1 MDSTPAA
8 ERPVLTVDGYSMA
21 YDTDEGRIEAL
32 KNVSLS
38 IHRGETHAIVGE
50 SGSGKTTL
58 AWAITRY
65 LPDNAHDL
73 GGAILLSSED
83 MLAKTAAELTDLRGR
98 RLAMVY
104 QDPSSSLNPSMTLG
118 DQVTEVLRRH
128 RAMSPQE
135 ARSEAEAALARTGIR
150 NPAAMMT
157 RYPHEASGGEKQR
170 VIIATAFACNPE
182 LIIFDE
188 PTTALDILTANQ
200 IIELFL
206 ELREET
212 GVAALYISHD
222 LGLVSRVADT
232 VSVLYQGE
240 VVEQGELKT
249 VFAAPAHAYTQRL
262 LAALPRPQDRLAVA
276 APQTDTPLMSLENIG
291 VCYYTPSLLT
301 RLLEPKTV
309 AQYGAR
315 HISFSVRPGELLG
328 VVGESGSG
336 KSTIAKAATGLHP
349 FEGRIVFDGKVYD
362 SARALDRAYRRQVQ
376 IVFQHPDGSLNPRET
391 IGRIL
396 ARPLRLYD
404 LVPHAQITKRVA
416 ELLEMVLLPPE
427 FASRYPHQLSGG
439 QKQRVAIARAFA
451 AEPRLVIC
459 DEITASLDVS
469 VQATMARLLVD
480 LQARSGAACIFITHD
495 LNLVRQLAHRI
506 VVMRNGAIVESFAAE
521 DTEQTDRAPYT
532 RELIDAVPVLDRPA
546 ISATT
551 EVPHQ

>member
-1 MDSTPAA
+1 MAESRTEAA
-8 ERPVLTVDGYSMA
+8 VLKVQNYSMA
-21 YDTDEGRIEAL
+21 YETENGPVEAL

-38 IHRGETHAIVGE
+38 VRPGETHAIVGE

-65 LPDNAHDL
+65 LPDNARDL
-73 GGAILLSSED
+73 GGAILLGGDD
-83 MLAKTAAELTDLRGR
+83 MIGKSPSALSDVRGR
-98 RLAMVY
+98 RVAMVY

-118 DQVTEVLRRH
+118 DQVIEVLRRH
-128 RAMSPQE
+128 RGMSP
-135 ARSEAEAALARTGIR
+135 ADASREAEAALERTGIR
-150 NPAAMMT
+150 NPAAMMR

-170 VIIATAFACNPE
+170 VIIATAIACNPE

-206 ELREET
+206 KLREET

-240 VVEQGELKT
+240 IVEQGDVAT
-249 VFAAPAHAYTQRL
+249 VFDAPAHAYTQRL
-262 LAALPRPQDRLAVA
+262 LAALPRPQDRLTDA
-276 APQTDTPLMSLENIG
+276 APGEDVPLMTLDNVG
-291 VCYYTPSLLT
+291 VCYYAPTLLT
-301 RLLEPKTV
+301 RLLEPGTK
-309 AQYGAR
+309 ALYGAR
-315 HISFSVRPGELLG
+315 NISFSVKPGELLG

-349 FEGRIVFDGKVYD
+349 FEGSITFDGKRYD
-362 SARALDRAYRRQVQ
+362 AARDFDREYRRQVQ

-396 ARPLRLYD
+396 ARPLRLYK
-404 LVPHAQITKRVA
+404 LVPGAQVAERVA
-416 ELLEMVLLPPE
+416 ELLEMVLLPRE

-451 AEPRLVIC
+451 AEPKLVIC

-469 VQATMARLLVD
+469 VQAAMARLLVD

-506 VVMRNGAIVESFAAE
+506 VVMRDGAVVESFATE
-521 DTEQTDRAPYT
+521 NTEQPDRAAYT
-532 RELIDAVPVLDRPA
+532 QDLINAVPVLARPA
-546 ISATT
+546 HPTTT
-551 EVPHQ
+551 EGLLQ

>member
-232 VSVLYQGE
+232 V
-240 VVEQGELKT
+240 
-249 VFAAPAHAYTQRL
+249 
-262 LAALPRPQDRLAVA
+262 
-276 APQTDTPLMSLENIG
+276 
-291 VCYYTPSLLT
+291 
-301 RLLEPKTV
+301 
-309 AQYGAR
+309 
-315 HISFSVRPGELLG
+315 
-328 VVGESGSG
+328 
-336 KSTIAKAATGLHP
+336 
-349 FEGRIVFDGKVYD
+349 
-362 SARALDRAYRRQVQ
+362 
-376 IVFQHPDGSLNPRET
+376 
-391 IGRIL
+391 
-396 ARPLRLYD
+396 
-404 LVPHAQITKRVA
+404 
-416 ELLEMVLLPPE
+416 
-427 FASRYPHQLSGG
+427 
-439 QKQRVAIARAFA
+439 
-451 AEPRLVIC
+451 
-459 DEITASLDVS
+459 
-469 VQATMARLLVD
+469 
-480 LQARSGAACIFITHD
+480 
-495 LNLVRQLAHRI
+495 
-506 VVMRNGAIVESFAAE
+506 
-521 DTEQTDRAPYT
+521 
-532 RELIDAVPVLDRPA
+532 
-546 ISATT
+546 
-551 EVPHQ
+551 